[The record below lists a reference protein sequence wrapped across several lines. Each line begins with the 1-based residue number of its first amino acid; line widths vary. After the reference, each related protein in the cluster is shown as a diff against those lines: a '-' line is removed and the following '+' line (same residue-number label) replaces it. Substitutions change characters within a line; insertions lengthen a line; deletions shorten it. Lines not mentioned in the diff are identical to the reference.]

1 MFLKIGIIAS
11 ILVVGGIVFSS
22 EIQAILPNTS
32 TTGIDSFET
41 DVNTLTS
48 KSFESAEQKIG
59 SSVKKAETK
68 LTDFGHQTTDTA
80 KSTIN
85 SSAEQIETKLSE
97 IKQNS
102 TEYVEENIS
111 DKFSF
116 LDPSK

>member
-1 MFLKIGIIAS
+1 MLLKLGIIAA
-11 ILVVGGIVFSS
+11 ILVVGGIIFSS

-32 TTGIDSFET
+32 TTGVNSLET
-41 DVNTLTS
+41 DVNTLTT

-59 SSVKKAETK
+59 SSVEKAETK
-68 LTDFGHQTTDTA
+68 LSDMSQQTIQTA
-80 KSTIN
+80 ESTIN
-85 SSAEQIETKLSE
+85 SSVEQVETKLSE

-116 LDPSK
+116 FNPSE